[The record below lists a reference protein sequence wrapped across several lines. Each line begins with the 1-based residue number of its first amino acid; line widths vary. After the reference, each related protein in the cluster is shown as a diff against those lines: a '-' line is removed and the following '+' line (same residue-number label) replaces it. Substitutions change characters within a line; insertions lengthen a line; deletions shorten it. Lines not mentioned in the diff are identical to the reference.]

1 MAVLQWGKGREGGSE
16 TQVLPPAQEEMG
28 MGTHMV
34 DDTWATCL
42 WSSGQD
48 SRPSLTSVEGP
59 GTPTPQSGIPCSYP
73 AAGPSPSPPRGSS
86 GPGVGL
92 TLSTNVLSFSGIS
105 RGMVVRTSMMA
116 DRGMLTLGLEAWE
129 ARRRAVRQWPQGL
142 LKSSLTSPALRGQ
155 SRPSLGCQAAL
166 RWRCPNPHF
175 TGG

>member
-1 MAVLQWGKGREGGSE
+1 MSLE
-16 TQVLPPAQEEMG
+16 L
-28 MGTHMV
+28 
-34 DDTWATCL
+34 
-42 WSSGQD
+42 GQD

-59 GTPTPQSGIPCSYP
+59 GTPTPQSGIPCPYP
-73 AAGPSPSPPRGSS
+73 AAGPSPSPPQGSS

-142 LKSSLTSPALRGQ
+142 LKSFLTSPTLRGQ
-155 SRPSLGCQAAL
+155 SRPSLGCQAASGGGVPIPISRMGKL
-166 RWRCPNPHF
+166 RVF
-175 TGG
+175 LGTGGTSSHSHTASQGQSWDGHWSPTSKL